1 MRLWRERSAKLHT
14 NDQLAHL
21 KEQSRETPLSRRDF
35 VSALSLATAAG
46 PGLVTA
52 ALTGFSLTSS
62 QRSEAMEA
70 IVDGMGK
77 LPQVRF
83 GTRMGKM
90 MVAPICISQDW
101 SRELLAPAL
110 DMGVNFIHKAGY
122 WGNLPDE
129 IKKLPRES
137 YYTDITVDNTSP
149 GHNPD
154 NYDEA
159 YGQVTQ
165 SLEKN
170 GLKYYDVYRAHYGW
184 HTPDKVQL
192 ANNTSYKAFLKL
204 KKEGKVK
211 YFGVSQHPYAPDA
224 NGSIGERIPQYAVM
238 TQACIDS
245 GIVDCMQVWFSY
257 NDDYTKEVRDS
268 FAKASKAGIGM
279 TAMKINAHGRGKMEK
294 DVAKQEEMKAKGM
307 VGRSLIREVMTTK
320 RSDGKPIFHTCVSAL
335 RNMDTFEEN
344 VGGVSPKVAL
354 LDGFDRLHFGQ
365 A

>member
-1 MRLWRERSAKLHT
+1 MRQMPCRLSRCLFFYPVSFRGCLANTVRCAYGAKGVLKLHT

-21 KEQSRETPLSRRDF
+21 KEQSRENPLSRRDF
-35 VSALSLATAAG
+35 VRALSVATAAG

-52 ALTGFSLTSS
+52 ALTGLSLTAS

-77 LPQVRF
+77 LPESPFRYAHGQYD
-83 GTRMGKM
+83 GSAYLHLAGLE
-90 MVAPICISQDW
+90 P
-101 SRELLAPAL
+101 ELLAPAL

-149 GHNPD
+149 GHDPD

-184 HTPDKVQL
+184 HTPDKVMKE
-192 ANNTSYKAFLKL
+192 NNTSYKAFLKL

-211 YFGVSQHPYAPDA
+211 YFGVSQHPYHGRWRPVRRDRR
-224 NGSIGERIPQYAVM
+224 SIAAM

-257 NDDYTKEVRDS
+257 NDDYTKEVQR
-268 FAKASKAGIGM
+268 
-279 TAMKINAHGRGKMEK
+279 
-294 DVAKQEEMKAKGM
+294 Q
-307 VGRSLIREVMTTK
+307 L
-320 RSDGKPIFHTCVSAL
+320 
-335 RNMDTFEEN
+335 
-344 VGGVSPKVAL
+344 SPKPA
-354 LDGFDRLHFGQ
+354 RR
-365 A
+365 ASA